1 MILVYE
7 ANDAIEAHMMQ
18 DLLERNHIGS
28 RIDGELLQGGIG
40 EIQTMGLVT
49 VLVEEDDFDNAKSII
64 DEWEYSISSQ
74 QLGDNESQP
83 FPFLVFLM
91 GFVVGVIVTVA
102 LLVNWYRV
110 GL

>member
-1 MILVYE
+1 MMLVYE
-7 ANDAIEAHMMQ
+7 ASDAIEAHMMQ
-18 DLLERNHIGS
+18 DYLQRHHINS

-64 DEWEYSISSQ
+64 DEWEYSINSR
-74 QLGDNESQP
+74 QLEDNESQP